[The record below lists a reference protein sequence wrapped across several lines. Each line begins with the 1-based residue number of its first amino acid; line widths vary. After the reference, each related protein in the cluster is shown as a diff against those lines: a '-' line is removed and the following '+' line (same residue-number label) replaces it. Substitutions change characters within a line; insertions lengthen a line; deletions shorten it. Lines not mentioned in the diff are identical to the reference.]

1 MREVFTRHCKK
12 RKRLMHQVLNNF
24 WQMFN
29 CWFMLL
35 MLYLPLLDIC
45 DWHSLFYE
53 LVKNWGMETSLDLI
67 WSKVIWAKKVHSFLP
82 KNIFYLAQK
91 LLQKLIAR
99 LDGSLTS
106 WKLDLCIF
114 GQKNFFGVKNWE
126 ANHNQP
132 IFLATWMLKNNCK
145 EALAKNISTNPSLTF

>member
-1 MREVFTRHCKK
+1 
-12 RKRLMHQVLNNF
+12 
-24 WQMFN
+24 MFN

-114 GQKNFFGVKNWE
+114 GQKKLFWGKKIGKLTTT
-126 ANHNQP
+126 NQSFWQLECWK
-132 IFLATWMLKNNCK
+132 II
-145 EALAKNISTNPSLTF
+145 AKNISTSPSLTF